1 MSNQLKF
8 ISAVVYRLKRRFGVP
23 IQLLKR
29 TSTSVDIETGRKTI
43 VKAFVNV
50 RRAIV
55 LPTREH
61 REFFYDLAFIAAAKN
76 FTYGAHIDSS
86 ERRFILDRKDLR
98 GWAVEVGQWIVY
110 QNQRYD
116 VKEVSDFEEDRSY
129 YVLAKQ
135 SVAAATGEVV
145 EVGDTLAIG
154 DDADD

>member
-1 MSNQLKF
+1 MNQLKF
-8 ISAVVYRLKRRFGVP
+8 ISAVVYRLKRRYGVP
-23 IQLLKR
+23 IQIVKR
-29 TSTSVDIETGRKTI
+29 VSNSVNIETGQKSL

-61 REFFYDLAFIAAAKN
+61 REFYYDLAFIAAAKN
-76 FTYGAHIDSS
+76 FTYGAHIDVT

-110 QNQRYD
+110 QGQRYD

-135 SVAAATGEVV
+135 SVASATGEVV
-145 EVGDTLAIG
+145 EVSDDLTLTE
-154 DDADD
+154 DADD